1 MFVLMENNSRGP
13 KYSNLIKGISAF
25 CERVSPDT
33 LGDRKSRFHVRD
45 GERQRERQR
54 ERRRERKRESMKE
67 TIEYRSF
74 DRRATS

>member
-1 MFVLMENNSRGP
+1 MRESFQRHAVRG
-13 KYSNLIKGISAF
+13 
-25 CERVSPDT
+25 RR
-33 LGDRKSRFHVRD
+33 DRNSRFHVRD

-54 ERRRERKRESMKE
+54 ERRRERKRESMKK